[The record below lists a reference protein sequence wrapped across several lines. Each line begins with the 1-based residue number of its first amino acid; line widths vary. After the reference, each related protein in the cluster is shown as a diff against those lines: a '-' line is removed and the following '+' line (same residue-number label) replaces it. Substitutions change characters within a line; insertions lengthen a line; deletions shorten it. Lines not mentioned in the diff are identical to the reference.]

1 MAEQQSGRKNVPQQR
16 LTQER
21 FKEEVARELGID
33 LTDTGFPRRHIIKL
47 ERDLRTDGEAQSDS

>member
-1 MAEQQSGRKNVPQQR
+1 MAEEQSGKKSAPLQR

-33 LTDTGFPRRHIIKL
+33 LNDTGFPQRHINKL
-47 ERDLRTDGEAQSDS
+47 ERDLRADGEAQSDS